1 MTFAKDEKLAG
12 AGRLSRY
19 PFITWCEYRI
29 HSFKGR
35 RVSWFGLFLYAN
47 RVDFRRAILFA
58 RMAFPLLI
66 DRLWRRRVGPVV
78 IPKA

>member
-1 MTFAKDEKLAG
+1 MIFAKDEKLAG

-19 PFITWCEYRI
+19 QFITWCEYRI

-47 RVDFRRAILFA
+47 RVNFRGAVLFA
-58 RMAFPLLI
+58 RVAFPLLI
-66 DRLWRRRVGPVV
+66 DQLWRRSVGLVV